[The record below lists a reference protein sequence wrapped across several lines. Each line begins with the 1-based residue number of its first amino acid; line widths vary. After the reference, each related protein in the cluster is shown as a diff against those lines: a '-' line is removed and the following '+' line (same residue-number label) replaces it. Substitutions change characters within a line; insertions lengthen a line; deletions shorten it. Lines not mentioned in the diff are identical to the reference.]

1 MYTLLNDKMLF
12 LSSYEASITE
22 FFFTN
27 LPYLESIPHKATIYT
42 YIFTFTFQ
50 LLSHNSY
57 VNYNVLSFL
66 IYKISEHLKVTI
78 VTTAILKY
86 EVSPCKS
93 VEFVLSVYT

>member
-1 MYTLLNDKMLF
+1 MNTLLNDKMLS
-12 LSSYEASITE
+12 LSMKPALQN
-22 FFFTN
+22 FFFLQTP
-27 LPYLESIPHKATIYT
+27 LTKKAFHTKPLFT
-42 YIFTFTFQ
+42 HIFTFTFQ

-66 IYKISEHLKVTI
+66 IYKISVHLKVTI

>member
-1 MYTLLNDKMLF
+1 MNTLLNDKMLS
-12 LSSYEASITE
+12 LSMKPALQNV
-22 FFFTN
+22 FFTN
-27 LPYLESIPHKATIYT
+27 PAKKAFHTKPLFT
-42 YIFTFTFQ
+42 HIFTFTFQ
-50 LLSHNSY
+50 LLSHISY

-66 IYKISEHLKVTI
+66 IYKISVHLKVTI